1 MRGARCSTLPSLA
14 LILTAAVAACTS
26 LPSTPVADPHRSDRE
41 AIRGA
46 RLAQNE
52 AIAVADL
59 DGIAAFWTEDVQVRP
74 SLGPPISGR
83 EAYRRAFAADAPG
96 EVFVRAPVSIE
107 VSEHWPTAFET
118 GEWSWHLAGTQSP
131 PVVTGR
137 YSAQWVR
144 RNGRWLIRAEVF
156 VALACDAA
164 GCSYP
169 YTP

>member
-1 MRGARCSTLPSLA
+1 MRGPVRSTLPSLA
-14 LILTAAVAACTS
+14 VVLAAAVVACTA
-26 LPSTPVADPHRSDRE
+26 LPTAPEPHAADRE
-41 AIRGA
+41 AVRSA

-59 DGIAAFWTEDVQVRP
+59 DGIAAFWTEDVLVRP
-74 SLGPPISGR
+74 ALGPPIVGR
-83 EAYRRAFAADAPG
+83 DAYRRAFAADAPG
-96 EVFVRAPVSIE
+96 EVFVRRPTSVEISD
-107 VSEHWPTAFET
+107 HWPLAFET
-118 GEWSWHLAGTQSP
+118 GEWSWHLAGAQSP

-156 VALACDAA
+156 VALGCDAA
-164 GCSYP
+164 GCSYG